1 MRRSH
6 AARIALRTPPPHRTA
21 ISPAQPPSPS
31 KTTLRLR
38 CAACL
43 SPACSMLH
51 THSCTQHT
59 ACCMSCAARC
69 TFSHRCARIARRTPN
84 GATRSRPAGTRPPS
98 HLSTGDLVMSCSL
111 HKRLHTCRPSIS
123 ALPPHIQKRQFRT
136 RTENMPSPPRPCRT
150 LSRTAPLPHVQP
162 QQCIYHTPMEPRVE
176 LPGHSQ
182 LVRCVARGLQRV
194 RTASALQEHT
204 RTRTP
209 VGQA

>member
-1 MRRSH
+1 
-6 AARIALRTPPPHRTA
+6 
-21 ISPAQPPSPS
+21 
-31 KTTLRLR
+31 
-38 CAACL
+38 
-43 SPACSMLH
+43 MLH

-59 ACCMSCAARC
+59 ACCMPCAARC
-69 TFSHRCARIARRTPN
+69 TFAQRSARIARRTPN
-84 GATRSRPAGTRPPS
+84 GATRSRPAGTRPPG

-150 LSRTAPLPHVQP
+150 LSRTAPLRHVQP

-182 LVRCVARGLQRV
+182 LVRCVARGLQSCEV
-194 RTASALQEHT
+194 ALACGLGRRE
-204 RTRTP
+204 RCAIW
-209 VGQA
+209 VGQGDPEQQSGGLMRPRSSQSCARAPPGPCCKRF